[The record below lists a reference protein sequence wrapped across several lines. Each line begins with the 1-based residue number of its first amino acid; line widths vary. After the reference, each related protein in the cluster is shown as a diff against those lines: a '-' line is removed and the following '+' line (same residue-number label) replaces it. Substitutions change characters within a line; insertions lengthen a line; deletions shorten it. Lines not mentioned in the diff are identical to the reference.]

1 MKIREN
7 EKKHLEELKSWLA
20 SQRETPLEEMDGFFA
35 ARVNIYDEHMS
46 VWAKAYERLPDYLP
60 AGTKRLLDLGVG
72 TGLELESIYRRF
84 PSAELVGMDL
94 SETMLAELRRKY
106 PEKGIKTV
114 CADYFTAELG
124 TGYDAAVSVESLHHF
139 TAEKKSG
146 LYKRVFDALRAGG
159 CFLLC
164 DYIACSEEE
173 ERLLAEECK
182 RKREKGMIPEEK
194 FVHFDTPLTLEHETA
209 VLKGAG
215 FTKAEMIDTID
226 GATFILAEKSK
237 SEDYT

>member
-1 MKIREN
+1 MRS
-7 EKKHLEELKSWLA
+7 LSGDFEL
-20 SQRETPLEEMDGFFA
+20 
-35 ARVNIYDEHMS
+35 
-46 VWAKAYERLPDYLP
+46 
-60 AGTKRLLDLGVG
+60 
-72 TGLELESIYRRF
+72 
-84 PSAELVGMDL
+84 
-94 SETMLAELRRKY
+94 
-106 PEKGIKTV
+106 
-114 CADYFTAELG
+114 
-124 TGYDAAVSVESLHHF
+124 
-139 TAEKKSG
+139 
-146 LYKRVFDALRAGG
+146 LRAGG

-182 RKREKGMIPEEK
+182 RKREKGKICEEK

>member
-1 MKIREN
+1 
-7 EKKHLEELKSWLA
+7 
-20 SQRETPLEEMDGFFA
+20 
-35 ARVNIYDEHMS
+35 MS

-84 PSAELVGMDL
+84 PSAELVGIDL

-164 DYIACSEEE
+164 DYIASSEI
-173 ERLLAEECK
+173 RSFRYAAHA
-182 RKREKGMIPEEK
+182 R
-194 FVHFDTPLTLEHETA
+194 A
-209 VLKGAG
+209 
-215 FTKAEMIDTID
+215 
-226 GATFILAEKSK
+226 
-237 SEDYT
+237 

>member
-35 ARVNIYDEHMS
+35 ARVNIYDKHMS

-84 PSAELVGMDL
+84 PSAELVGIDL

-139 TAEKKSG
+139 TAEKNRGFIKEYSTLCVRAAAFFSATISPAVRKKSAFWRRNVNASG
-146 LYKRVFDALRAGG
+146 
-159 CFLLC
+159 
-164 DYIACSEEE
+164 
-173 ERLLAEECK
+173 
-182 RKREKGMIPEEK
+182 KRERFAKRNS
-194 FVHFDTPLTLEHETA
+194 
-209 VLKGAG
+209 
-215 FTKAEMIDTID
+215 
-226 GATFILAEKSK
+226 FISIRRSRSSMKRRF
-237 SEDYT
+237 

>member
-94 SETMLAELRRKY
+94 SETIEAKVSRKRDKDGLRGLFYGGTRHRLRRGRIGRIPAPFY
-106 PEKGIKTV
+106 CG
-114 CADYFTAELG
+114 
-124 TGYDAAVSVESLHHF
+124 
-139 TAEKKSG
+139 KKIG
-146 LYKRVFDALRAGG
+146 AL
-159 CFLLC
+159 
-164 DYIACSEEE
+164 
-173 ERLLAEECK
+173 
-182 RKREKGMIPEEK
+182 
-194 FVHFDTPLTLEHETA
+194 
-209 VLKGAG
+209 
-215 FTKAEMIDTID
+215 
-226 GATFILAEKSK
+226 
-237 SEDYT
+237 